1 MFKLVD
7 VSKYYNSNG
16 IVTIAL
22 EHINL
27 EFKKGDIVA
36 ITGESGSGKSTL
48 LNILCGNDS
57 YDEGEIYFN
66 GNETSY
72 FDNNDLDN
80 FRNKYVGFI
89 YQNYNIIDSYTVL
102 QNVMFP
108 LLIKGIK
115 YKEAKN
121 RALELINKV
130 KTTSFIY
137 IGTSLNKFTNQYS
150 LSKHQFSEY
159 GKYYSYNK
167 DINFFNIK
175 LESFYG
181 KDEPNDR
188 FISYL
193 INKLKNNED
202 INLTE
207 GSQIRDFIYID
218 DVVNGIY
225 TIIKSDL
232 KGYHDIPL
240 GSGDGISI
248 RELVLYLK
256 KKLNSKSKINF
267 GIIPLRNN
275 EHSGFADISEME
287 KLGFKIE
294 FSIKDSILKYML

>member
-1 MFKLVD
+1 MNIILVGATGYLGNKLLTKFEKEKNNVLSL
-7 VSKYYNSNG
+7 VRCYK
-16 IVTIAL
+16 T
-22 EHINL
+22 
-27 EFKKGDIVA
+27 
-36 ITGESGSGKSTL
+36 
-48 LNILCGNDS
+48 LNIKNFVCVEDKNCFCKLNEFQSDIL
-57 YDEGEIYFN
+57 IYTACAYEN
-66 GNETSY
+66 SQ
-72 FDNNDLDN
+72 NNYLDIFKTN
-80 FRNKYVGFI
+80 
-89 YQNYNIIDSYTVL
+89 L
-102 QNVMFP
+102 LFP
-108 LLIKGIK
+108 
-115 YKEAKN
+115 
-121 RALELINKV
+121 LELINKV

-218 DVVNGIY
+218 DVVDGIY